1 MEDNFINNTLH
12 RGILIVFE
20 GISGCGKSENVDS
33 LQSYL
38 TGRGFK
44 VRVVEWNSNCIIRRI
59 IEKFKSLRLLT
70 PGVYSF
76 FQWLSFTL
84 DYFFI
89 ILPSLKKRCIILAD
103 RYAYTGLTRDNA
115 NGTPGR
121 LGKYIYGRV
130 IKPDLVFF
138 QDINPRVCYQRIQ
151 KRGKSLFYTNK
162 RILENRIIKN
172 KDLFY
177 LMKLRKEYLLLFN
190 NHTVKNA
197 TNIVWVR
204 NDNDIVKKYVDE
216 YITAKRETQKYAKT
230 FN

>member
-1 MEDNFINNTLH
+1 MEDNFIKTLD

-38 TGRGFK
+38 TGKGYK
-44 VRVVEWNSNCIIRRI
+44 IRVIEWNSNCIIRGM
-59 IEKFKSLRLLT
+59 IEKLKSLRLLT
-70 PGVYSF
+70 SGVYSF
-76 FQWLSFTL
+76 FQWLSFAL

-89 ILPSLKKRCIILAD
+89 ILPLLKKRCIILAD
-103 RYAYTGLTRDNA
+103 RYAYTGLTRDKA
-115 NGTPGR
+115 NGAGGR
-121 LGKYIYGRV
+121 LGKFIYGRIV
-130 IKPDLVFF
+130 KPDLVFF
-138 QDINPRVCYQRIQ
+138 QDVHPRVCYERIR
-151 KRGKSLFYTNK
+151 KRGKSLFHTNR

-190 NHTVKNA
+190 NHTVKNDA
-197 TNIVWVR
+197 DIIWVR
-204 NDNDIVKKYVDE
+204 NDNEIVKKYVDDFLSV
-216 YITAKRETQKYAKT
+216 KREAQEYAKT